1 MNERIVLTPNEIMT
15 MILAISAGVVT
26 LSGAISAIAGWVNK
40 ARQPEYK
47 QNERLT
53 ILEKRVDNHDEVLNK
68 HGRFLQND
76 DERLKQIEE
85 SNRITHRGMLALLK
99 HSINSEDVESLKKVE
114 KDLEE
119 YLITKD

>member
-1 MNERIVLTPNEIMT
+1 MEKGIYFTPDDIIT
-15 MILAISAGVVT
+15 LILAISAGIVT
-26 LSGAISAIAGWVNK
+26 ISGAISAIANWVNK
-40 ARQPEYK
+40 AKQPEFK

-53 ILEKRVDNHDEVLNK
+53 ILEKRVDNHDETLNK
-68 HGRFLQND
+68 YERFLQND